1 MTRERGSRHERGG
14 SRGPFG
20 LHRTVLLL
28 AGTHF
33 IVDGYGNILAPLLPL
48 LITNLDLS
56 LFAAGTLQMCFQLAN
71 SVSQLAFGHIADR
84 WRPRVLLIAGPI
96 LCVSAIT
103 LIGLAPNPVLL
114 ALVLI
119 LGGLGGAAFHP
130 PAAVLV
136 HQHSGHQRGLAMSFH
151 ITSGTLGQAMA
162 PLAFAPFVQYYGLG
176 PTPLLMVP
184 ALVIFA
190 VLLRRLPAIERLQ
203 ERHDAVGFGAL
214 RPYARPLALLYFI
227 VVLRTLTAM
236 SFSIFVP
243 VMLTR
248 RGQSLA
254 QAGTAVSVYLFA
266 VGLGGFFGGPTAD
279 RFGPRR
285 VIIISLVSAVPF
297 LAVAPLLSGWSL
309 VAVLAIGG
317 FLLQSTLPVNV
328 TFGQTIAP
336 ISVATVSSLM
346 MGFAWGMGG
355 LIVPFVGL
363 LADRIGIDQTL
374 MVMSAVPLVAAA
386 LAWPLPAGARAT
398 AAQPASGISTTES
411 ASGDIAD

>member
-1 MTRERGSRHERGG
+1 
-14 SRGPFG
+14 
-20 LHRTVLLL
+20 
-28 AGTHF
+28 
-33 IVDGYGNILAPLLPL
+33 
-48 LITNLDLS
+48 
-56 LFAAGTLQMCFQLAN
+56 
-71 SVSQLAFGHIADR
+71 
-84 WRPRVLLIAGPI
+84 
-96 LCVSAIT
+96 
-103 LIGLAPNPVLL
+103 
-114 ALVLI
+114 
-119 LGGLGGAAFHP
+119 
-130 PAAVLV
+130 
-136 HQHSGHQRGLAMSFH
+136 
-151 ITSGTLGQAMA
+151 
-162 PLAFAPFVQYYGLG
+162 
-176 PTPLLMVP
+176 MVP

-190 VLLRRLPAIERLQ
+190 VLLRRMPAIERLQ
-203 ERHDAVGFGAL
+203 ERHDAVGLGAL

-297 LAVAPLLSGWSL
+297 LAAAPLLSGWSL

-336 ISVATVSSLM
+336 TSVATVSSLM

-374 MVMSAVPLVAAA
+374 IAMSAVPLVAAA
-386 LAWPLPAGARAT
+386 LAWPLPARARAS
-398 AAQPASGISTTES
+398 AAQPASGISTIES